1 MTQHVRHIGNNL
13 VYYVGSNRMRI
24 HDADGPD
31 VIRFFEDFT
40 HVAVASDAIAGWSTT
55 LVEAGAGETT
65 VTRPDT
71 QGGAILITAD
81 AADNDGANL
90 QVTTGE
96 SFIPASATSLL
107 HFGCRIK
114 ASEATQSDFIVG
126 LCITD
131 TDLLGGMTDGIYFEK
146 LDGGTGISFTTEK
159 NSTETQSD
167 SLATFAAN
175 TYVQLEWTFAAGSVY
190 AFIDGVLVATHT
202 ANIPDDELLTPSIQ
216 FLAGT
221 TGGMTCAVDW
231 IKAIQIGRA

>member
-1 MTQHVRHIGNNL
+1 MPLSARHIAGSNIL
-13 VYYVGSNRMRI
+13 YYTGNRMRI
-24 HDADGPD
+24 VEAIGPD
-31 VIRFFEDFT
+31 VIRFVEDFT
-40 HVAVASDAIAGWSTT
+40 HVAVASDAIAGWTTT

-71 QGGAILITAD
+71 SGGAILITTD

-96 SFIPASATSLL
+96 SFGFAAGQYLTY
-107 HFGCRIK
+107 FGCRLK
-114 ASEATQSDFIVG
+114 ASEATQSDFLVG

-131 TDLLGGMTDGIYFEK
+131 TDLLGGMTDGVYFEK

-159 NSTETQSD
+159 DSTETQTD

-175 TYVQLEWTFAAGSVY
+175 TYVTLEFAFDGTSVF
-190 AFIDGVLVATHT
+190 AFIDGTLVATHT
-202 ANIPDDELLTPSIQ
+202 ANICNDELLAPSIQ

-221 TGGMTCAVDW
+221 TGGMTCTVDW
-231 IKAIQIGRA
+231 VKVFQVGR